1 MAGIL
6 FSHFKNNEPK
16 FYDKEVV
23 LEYFSPATSFVVEH
37 YLENSPAYEEAIVD
51 CMRGVFIAVKE
62 NRVEIAVESF
72 VDCVKALIKWFKKW
86 FMKFVSFVKENFKKL
101 DLYFL
106 KGKVVIDRFLKTTPR
121 FEPFILSGYK
131 YTIPDG
137 HLNSGLLFNYMDMV
151 EEEILQILR
160 ADSTSLNPRIAKAQ
174 EKLGSAKLMN
184 HFRGILLSRPAV
196 NASTFKHELKYY
208 FRNNSL
214 KADIQCNVQTV
225 TGFCEEYKLLAKQID
240 SIKKNRMS
248 IEIHTNRILD
258 FLEHEPEKYYD
269 GYSNGSDLDR
279 RKNMGIAIVYS
290 SANAIIKQLNL
301 MYDFYFS
308 AKLDAINEAMQFY
321 VKAASKALASSSL
334 GMVKFA
340 KEDCVPD
347 VDIYKDPITES
358 SFFFSD
364 SNYEHNFD
372 KWKSGE
378 IKVLLI
384 LGLAGS
390 GKSTLANQLAK
401 EYNCHKVEL
410 DFYGK
415 IVKKEYPEI
424 KDWENG
430 DRARFVVNH
439 AIEHYQNQRV
449 IIEGGQIAFC
459 NPATLAHHAIIV
471 TCTSFMTSNF
481 RASKRAFT
489 DTDREAKFAGT
500 TNPVMLFLH
509 ALFRSTPKL
518 IGANVRHYRMNN
530 EFQAGLMNYG

>member
-6 FSHFKNNEPK
+6 FSHFKNDETK
-16 FYDKEVV
+16 FYDKTVV
-23 LEYFSPATSFVVEH
+23 QEYFSPATAFVVEH

-151 EEEILQILR
+151 EEEILQVLR
-160 ADSTSLNPRIAKAQ
+160 ADSTYLNPRIAKAQ
-174 EKLGSAKLMN
+174 EKLGSSKLMD

-196 NASTFKHELKYY
+196 SASTFKHELKHY

-214 KADIQCNVQTV
+214 KADIQCNVQSV

-240 SIKKNRMS
+240 SIKRNRMS

-258 FLEHEPEKYYD
+258 FLEHEPEKYFD

-290 SANAIIKQLNL
+290 ASNAIIKQLNL

-340 KEDCVPD
+340 KEDLVPE
-347 VDIYKDPITES
+347 VDIYKEPVMES
-358 SFFFSD
+358 NLFLSD

-384 LGLAGS
+384 LGLSGS

-401 EYNCHKVEL
+401 EYKCHKIEL
-410 DFYGK
+410 DFYGD

-424 KDWENG
+424 KEWEKA
-430 DRARFVVNH
+430 DRSRFVVNH
-439 AIEHYQNQRV
+439 AIEHYNKQRV
-449 IIEGGQIAFC
+449 IIEGAQIAYC
-459 NPATLAHHAIIV
+459 NPATLAEYAIIV
-471 TCTSFMTSNF
+471 MGTSVLTSSM
-481 RASKRAFT
+481 RGIKRSFI
-489 DTDREAKFAGT
+489 DTKREARFAGT
-500 TNPVMLFLH
+500 DNPILLFLH
-509 ALFRSTPKL
+509 ALFKSSPTVLKWNYKTNKL
-518 IGANVRHYRMNN
+518 NS